1 MEGDPHPFLLGML
14 QRQTHVCAGK
24 FNLLPI
30 EAVIDIVCHFC
41 GGGKEPLYRVLKTVE
56 LINLAHSRAPALCN
70 ILANHPG
77 LDLAAQRDHNV
88 GGGGC
93 GVVSPS
99 RKRCGILIFIMLS
112 SKNVKTNR

>member
-88 GGGGC
+88 GGGGMWC
-93 GVVSPS
+93 SFPVTKTVWNLDFHHVVQQ
-99 RKRCGILIFIMLS
+99 KRQN
-112 SKNVKTNR
+112 K